1 MSETNSVERPPVPVC
16 WRREWDGDQSDFGAY
31 VHADDA
37 SDLDGSIEQWEPLYT
52 KEAIDAAV
60 AADRKRVTLLLAAVR
75 EHWVKANGEDSLS
88 VGALDVI
95 AEVIA
100 DGSYVESGP
109 NQKVGG

>member
-1 MSETNSVERPPVPVC
+1 MILPLPPAGC
-16 WRREWDGDQSDFGAY
+16 WSAY
-31 VHADDA
+31 A
-37 SDLDGSIEQWEPLYT
+37 SPNVTEGTFFAEQMVAYG
-52 KEAIDAAV
+52 EACAAKAV
-60 AADRKRVTLLLAAVR
+60 AAERDRIVALLEAIR

-109 NQKVGG
+109 NVQAQAPA